1 MQTTGPLGRTT
12 RYRHDAWGRTVEVID
27 AKGGSKRLAW
37 DEADRLM
44 AYTDCS
50 GQTTRYTYDGMGRP
64 LTRIDAAGRSL
75 TYHYDRAGRLI
86 ALDNENHAR
95 THFRYDLRDQL
106 TDEVGFDGR
115 WQRYIYNAAGE
126 LTHVI
131 EADPSKESV
140 SIHSRAW
147 RLTCMVVRVAPR
159 HTSFN
164 PQPRV
169 AADVFPAP
177 DSPTTAMFQSTAARG
192 G

>member
-64 LTRIDAAGRSL
+64 LTRIDTAGRSL
-75 TYHYDRAGRLI
+75 AYHYDRA
-86 ALDNENHAR
+86 
-95 THFRYDLRDQL
+95 
-106 TDEVGFDGR
+106 GR

-126 LTHVI
+126 LTHLI
-131 EADPSKESV
+131 EAGGSDAGPGKV
-140 SIHSRAW
+140 
-147 RLTCMVVRVAPR
+147 
-159 HTSFN
+159 TS
-164 PQPRV
+164 
-169 AADVFPAP
+169 
-177 DSPTTAMFQSTAARG
+177 SSAMP
-192 G
+192 